1 MISAVVNQH
10 FESGDACVSDYVAV
24 YDNPAIANKGIIYT
38 CSKCGNTY
46 GKIYTETSC
55 PSCKNN
61 PDNHDHSYD
70 SYFKTESKHPSQR
83 PLVHIGE
90 S

>member
-24 YDNPAIANKGIIYT
+24 YDNPAIANKSISYT

-46 GKIYTETSC
+46 GKIYAETS
-55 PSCKNN
+55 PAHHVKITQIIMIIVTTHSLKQNQN
-61 PDNHDHSYD
+61 TLHKDH
-70 SYFKTESKHPSQR
+70 
-83 PLVHIGE
+83 
-90 S
+90 